1 MDESDIMKQNTGKN
15 EQAVATA
22 ARELFLLGQK
32 TVEARAVLA
41 ALNKELSD
49 ASNQRADSQQIE
61 QLIEANQQLVLA
73 ILLAQSDAEQ
83 PRRSVEEQQR
93 YLEMREAN
101 EQLVLAVLSAQH
113 LQASAEHSLEQQ
125 RNILTMVAHELRNPL
140 TPISMIAG
148 RLVRVPSEE
157 LPRMQAL
164 IEGQVQHMSRLVDDL
179 LDVSRAT
186 TGKLR
191 LDCRILDMV
200 QIIQDAVVVCSPV
213 MTAQHLHFK
222 VELPTCALAV
232 NGDPIRLTQIL
243 GNLLG
248 NAVKYT
254 PAGGTVTLSVTAE
267 TDLLTMSIVDTGI
280 GISAKAL
287 PFVFEP
293 FVQDVHAVGFNG
305 AGLGIGLTV
314 VRELVEAHGGTVT
327 GTSDGDGKGS
337 KFVVTL
343 PLVGA
348 PATSI
353 GNAHRE
359 I

>member
-1 MDESDIMKQNTGKN
+1 MDKANGKN
-15 EQAVATA
+15 EQTVANA

-41 ALNKELSD
+41 ALNKELND
-49 ASNQRADSQQIE
+49 ANTQLADSLQVE

-73 ILLAQSDAEQ
+73 ILLAQSDAEKPQ
-83 PRRSVEEQQR
+83 RSAEEQQR

-113 LQASAEHSLEQQ
+113 LQASAEYSLAQQ
-125 RNILTMVAHELRNPL
+125 RNILTLVAHELRNPL

-164 IEGQVQHMSRLVDDL
+164 IEGQVKHMSRLVDDL
-179 LDVSRAT
+179 LDVSRAS

-191 LDCRILDMV
+191 LDCSIVDMV
-200 QIIQDAVVVCSPV
+200 QIIQEAIVVCSPV
-213 MTAQHLHFK
+213 MIAQHLHFTS
-222 VELPTCALAV
+222 ELPEGALAV
-232 NGDPIRLTQIL
+232 NGDPVRLAQIL

-248 NAVKYT
+248 NAAKYT
-254 PAGGTVTLSVTAE
+254 PAGGRVMLSVTAE
-267 TDLLTMSIVDTGI
+267 DGLLQISISDNGI
-280 GISAKAL
+280 GISANAL
-287 PFVFEP
+287 PFIFEP

-327 GTSDGDGKGS
+327 GMSEGDGKGS
-337 KFVVTL
+337 EFVVTL
-343 PLVGA
+343 PLE
-348 PATSI
+348 
-353 GNAHRE
+353 R
-359 I
+359 

>member
-1 MDESDIMKQNTGKN
+1 MNEAMAKN
-15 EQAVATA
+15 ELAMASA

-41 ALNKELSD
+41 ALNQELND
-49 ASNQRADSQQIE
+49 ANTQLAHNQQLE

-73 ILLAQSDAEQ
+73 ILLAQSDAEKPQ
-83 PRRSVEEQQR
+83 RSAEEQQR

-101 EQLVLAVLSAQH
+101 EQLIMAALSAQH
-113 LQASAEHSLEQQ
+113 LQASAEHSLKQQ

-179 LDVSRAT
+179 LDVSRAS

-191 LDCRILDMV
+191 LNCRDVDMV
-200 QIIQDAVVVCSPV
+200 QIIHQAIEVCSLL
-213 MTAQHLHFK
+213 MTSRHLHFTA
-222 VELPTCALAV
+222 ELPECPLTI
-232 NGDPIRLTQIL
+232 NGDAVRLTQIL

-248 NAVKYT
+248 NAAKYT
-254 PAGGTVTLSVTAE
+254 PAGGSVMVSVTAQP
-267 TDLLTMSIVDTGI
+267 DLLQISIRDNGI
-280 GISAKAL
+280 GISAQAL
-287 PFVFEP
+287 PFIFEP
-293 FVQDVHAVGFNG
+293 FVQDVHAVGYNG

-327 GTSDGDGKGS
+327 GMSEGDGKGS
-337 KFVVTL
+337 EFVVML
-343 PLVGA
+343 PRVK
-348 PATSI
+348 
-353 GNAHRE
+353 N
-359 I
+359 

>member
-1 MDESDIMKQNTGKN
+1 MSEANGKN
-15 EQAVATA
+15 EQAMATA

-41 ALNKELSD
+41 ALQKELSD
-49 ASNQRADSQQIE
+49 ANTRLVDSQQVE

-73 ILLAQSDAEQ
+73 ILLAQSDAETPKRTQ
-83 PRRSVEEQQR
+83 EEQR
-93 YLEMREAN
+93 LFLEMREAN
-101 EQLVLAVLSAQH
+101 AQLVIAALSAQD
-113 LQASAEHSLEQQ
+113 LQATAEHTLEQQ
-125 RNILTMVAHELRNPL
+125 RNILTLVAHELRNPL

-179 LDVSRAT
+179 LDVSRAS

-191 LDCRILDMV
+191 LDCRIVDML
-200 QIIQDAVVVCSPV
+200 QIIHQAIEVCSPV
-213 MTAQHLHFK
+213 MTDHHLHFTAG
-222 VELPTCALAV
+222 LPECALAV
-232 NGDPIRLTQIL
+232 DGDPVRLTQIL

-248 NAVKYT
+248 NAAKYT
-254 PAGGTVTLSVTAE
+254 PSGGNVALSVTAE
-267 TDLLTMSIVDTGI
+267 ADVLQMSICDNGI

-287 PFVFEP
+287 PFIFEP

-314 VRELVEAHGGTVT
+314 VRELVEAHGGTVI
-327 GTSDGDGKGS
+327 GMSDGDGKGS
-337 KFVVTL
+337 TFIVTL
-343 PLVGA
+343 PLAV
-348 PATSI
+348 
-353 GNAHRE
+353 
-359 I
+359 